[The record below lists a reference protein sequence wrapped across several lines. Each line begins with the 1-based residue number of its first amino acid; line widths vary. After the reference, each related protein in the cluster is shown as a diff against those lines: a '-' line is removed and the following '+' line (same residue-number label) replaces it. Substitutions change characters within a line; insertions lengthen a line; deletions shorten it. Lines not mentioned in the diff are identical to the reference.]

1 MTFYDPNSIAW
12 STVGTRVGVVGG
24 AGTPVLQYLE
34 DRKVGVR
41 SFPNLSTAK
50 AAFQTGQIDA
60 ILLIP
65 EDTPGP
71 VTMELMLPKSEV
83 ERTVITV
90 MLDEPL
96 KRFENKTIYTLISTP
111 ISASQ
116 VFAAKVSAAVA
127 AAIVQVII
135 CTALLSWN
143 GIVINR
149 LSLVLILTLSYIV
162 SISFGGAIIATFFK
176 DRQRSQFIYSL
187 IIIVAGSV
195 SCFLK
200 PSPLELLT
208 KLSAGAPNV
217 SLIGFVIYIALAI
230 AVGLIFFCLSER
242 LMTAKG

>member
-1 MTFYDPNSIAW
+1 M
-12 STVGTRVGVVGG
+12 V
-24 AGTPVLQYLE
+24 
-34 DRKVGVR
+34 
-41 SFPNLSTAK
+41 
-50 AAFQTGQIDA
+50 IDA
-60 ILLIP
+60 I
-65 EDTPGP
+65 
-71 VTMELMLPKSEV
+71 SE
-83 ERTVITV
+83 E
-90 MLDEPL
+90 
-96 KRFENKTIYTLISTP
+96 FENKTIYTLISTP